1 MTLEPSP
8 SGTAADYL
16 EGLLEGFVA
25 YDANWRLVYINA
37 AGERILGR
45 VRGELLGKT
54 WHEAFPHAIGNE
66 VDAMYQRVMRTRETE
81 RMQLFYPHY
90 GRWMEISASAVRSG
104 GIGVYFRDATD
115 EQRLRR
121 SERELAD
128 FFDTATMGLHWVG
141 ADGIIL
147 RANRAELEL
156 LGYRAEEYIG
166 RHIAEFHADREA
178 IDDMLGCLTRGERL
192 HEYPARMRRKDGTL
206 VDVLVNSSVL
216 FEDGKFV
223 HTRCF
228 TMDVTARKRAEA
240 ALARRARQQ
249 QAIARLGER
258 ALKESVLERLFAYTA
273 DTVAETLELEYANM
287 LELISGGREL
297 LLRGAHGLHAEWA
310 GELRIRLDQ
319 ASQALYTVRHDAPV
333 VIRELAAETRFRP
346 PPSLLAAG
354 VVSGMSCVIRARD
367 GTAWGVLGAHATRAI
382 EFSTDDVAFLT
393 SVANILSEAIHRER
407 TEAALREADRRK
419 DEFIATLAHELRNPL
434 APLRNALDLLRLT
447 GPLDASV
454 QRLREVM
461 DRQLN
466 HLVRLVDD
474 LLEVS
479 RISRGNFD
487 LRRELIE
494 AASVVNNAVETAAP
508 LIDARQHTLTVE
520 LPREPLWLN
529 GDPVRL
535 AQILA
540 NLLNN
545 AAKYTDPGGRITLG
559 LEAGE
564 GEARFYVRDSGCG
577 IDPAAIEHVFEMFS
591 RAGGA
596 SRADQEGLGIGLA
609 LSRRLAEMHGGTLV
623 GRSEGD
629 GRGAEFVL
637 ALPLAQAP
645 LQAGSAAQHADATR

>member
-1 MTLEPSP
+1 MTLDAAAS
-8 SGTAADYL
+8 AADYL
-16 EGLLEGFVA
+16 EGLLEGFVS
-25 YDANWRLVYINA
+25 YDAAWRLIYINA
-37 AGERILGR
+37 AGERILR
-45 VRGELLGKT
+45 RRREELLGKT
-54 WHEAFPHAIGNE
+54 WHEAFPHAVGNE
-66 VDAMYQRVMRTRETE
+66 VDAMYQRVMRTRATE
-81 RMQLFYPHY
+81 RVRLFYPHY
-90 GRWMEISASAVRSG
+90 GCWMEISASPVRSG
-104 GIGVYFRDATD
+104 GIAVYFRDATD
-115 EQRLRR
+115 EQRLLR

-128 FFDTATMGLHWVG
+128 FFDTAAMGLHWVG
-141 ADGIIL
+141 PDGIIL

-156 LGYRAEEYIG
+156 LGYRADEYIG
-166 RHIAEFHADREA
+166 HHIAEFHADREVIA
-178 IDDMLGCLTRGERL
+178 DMLGCLTRGERL

-258 ALKESVLERLFAYTA
+258 ALKESAAAPVLRYAAATI
-273 DTVAETLELEYANM
+273 AETLEVEYANA
-287 LELISGGREL
+287 LELVSGGREL
-297 LLRGAHGLHAEWA
+297 LLRAAHGLHTEGV
-310 GELRIRLDQ
+310 GELRFPLDQ
-319 ASQALYTVRHDAPV
+319 ASQALYTVRQDAPI

-407 TEAALREADRRK
+407 TEEALREADRRK

-447 GPLDASV
+447 GPLDASL

-487 LRRELIE
+487 LRRQLIE
-494 AASVVNNAVETAAP
+494 AASIVNNAVETAAP
-508 LIDARQHTLTVE
+508 LIDARQHTLAVE
-520 LPREPLWLN
+520 LPSEPLWLH
-529 GDPVRL
+529 GDPVRV

-545 AAKYTDPGGRITLG
+545 AAKYTDPGGRITL
-559 LEAGE
+559 AVQASDGE
-564 GEARFYVRDSGCG
+564 VRFCVRDSGCG
-577 IDPAAIEHVFEMFS
+577 IEPGAIEHVFEMFS

-596 SRADQEGLGIGLA
+596 SRAGQDGLGIGLA
-609 LSRRLAEMHGGTLV
+609 LSRRLAEMHGGRLE
-623 GRSEGD
+623 GRSDGE

-637 ALPLAQAP
+637 TLPLAPAPPQAHSAP
-645 LQAGSAAQHADATR
+645 QQASLTR